1 MWCYEV
7 KETSDFHLIVVCENE
22 EQAQELFKL
31 DLDNFINSNHDTI
44 EDFEECYGEKYN
56 DIIDKCE
63 FEVDYE
69 LYATITNFIPIEIE
83 KYKVLPN
90 YLGGAQVVSYK
101 EYKEAE
107 R

>member
-7 KETSDFHLIVVCENE
+7 KETSDFHLVVTCESKE
-22 EQAQELFKL
+22 HAKMCFKW
-31 DLDNFINSNHDTI
+31 DLDNFINNNHETI

-56 DIIDKCE
+56 DILQKCE

-69 LYATITNFIPIEIE
+69 LYATIREMLPIEVE
-83 KYKVLPN
+83 QLKTTPN